1 MLYDCVISSIMFS
14 ISPYWADLVHS
25 VRKSASSFIIGFF
38 LLLSTFLFTEATSWI
53 VEWKDLPPV
62 RDFFLASLWR
72 WRSWVSGHIGLLWLL
87 SIVIVYLFQASFYTS
102 CHIPK
107 SWLQGWQNWREKEH
121 FVSSPYLD
129 LAATWLLFTSLR
141 NSGTIMIRQFV
152 WTRISG
158 MGEATL
164 HFSLN
169 LLQEIFPRES
179 FRLKSALF
187 FQTNSVSQLKFRYF
201 DREFSFFPAVIHLI
215 SWWNRNNNIFKKKQN
230 LTITVMKKEFRSWQL
245 WASSMSNSL
254 ELSSWGLYVVRI
266 LSVDTIYT
274 HAHGY

>member
-1 MLYDCVISSIMFS
+1 ME
-14 ISPYWADLVHS
+14 
-25 VRKSASSFIIGFF
+25 GF
-38 LLLSTFLFTEATSWI
+38 ATSPWLFSCLLVTVSWI
-53 VEWKDLPPV
+53 
-62 RDFFLASLWR
+62 
-72 WRSWVSGHIGLLWLL
+72 SGHIGLLWLL
-87 SIVIVYLFQASFYTS
+87 SIVIVYLFLASFYTS

-107 SWLQGWQNWREKEH
+107 SWLQGWQNWREREH

-187 FQTNSVSQLKFRYF
+187 SQTNSVFNWSSICQYLKITWAMPNFMNSSNLVCKGIPPYWSSPYLSDTGDSDNNLRLSCLNL
-201 DREFSFFPAVIHLI
+201 SFF
-215 SWWNRNNNIFKKKQN
+215 IFFDFN
-230 LTITVMKKEFRSWQL
+230 LPTFF
-245 WASSMSNSL
+245 
-254 ELSSWGLYVVRI
+254 GL
-266 LSVDTIYT
+266 LAFS
-274 HAHGY
+274 

>member
-1 MLYDCVISSIMFS
+1 ME
-14 ISPYWADLVHS
+14 
-25 VRKSASSFIIGFF
+25 GF
-38 LLLSTFLFTEATSWI
+38 ATSPWLFSCLL
-53 VEWKDLPPV
+53 VTV
-62 RDFFLASLWR
+62 
-72 WRSWVSGHIGLLWLL
+72 SWVSGHIGLLWLL

-201 DREFSFFPAVIHLI
+201 DREFSFCLAVIHLI

-254 ELSSWGLYVVRI
+254 ELSSCLGIICSTYTVSWYNIYTRPRI
-266 LSVDTIYT
+266 LISERLSSLLWISTNRSIEIST
-274 HAHGY
+274 KW